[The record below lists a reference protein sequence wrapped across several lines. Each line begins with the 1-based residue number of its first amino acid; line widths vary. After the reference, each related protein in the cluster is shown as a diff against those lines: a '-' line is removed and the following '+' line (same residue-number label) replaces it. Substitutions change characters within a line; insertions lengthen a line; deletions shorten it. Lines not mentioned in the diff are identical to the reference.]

1 MSEAAQEDSVKAIR
15 RELMGVRSI
24 AGFMS
29 SEELVKRVDTILNDL
44 VHPSTFAAAT
54 KSIVS
59 APAAPVVASPSA
71 ATSVV
76 SAPGAPVVASPSA
89 AIFIVS

>member
-44 VHPSTFAAAT
+44 MHPSTFAAAT
-54 KSIVS
+54 STFNALDEWTTSDLIS
-59 APAAPVVASPSA
+59 DNA
-71 ATSVV
+71 ATYEET
-76 SAPGAPVVASPSA
+76 ASKPSYH
-89 AIFIVS
+89 